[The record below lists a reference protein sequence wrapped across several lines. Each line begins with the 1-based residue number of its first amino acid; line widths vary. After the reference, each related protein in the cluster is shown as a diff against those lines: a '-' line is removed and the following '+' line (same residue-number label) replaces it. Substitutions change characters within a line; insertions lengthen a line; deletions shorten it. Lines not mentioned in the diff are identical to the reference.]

1 MPNLLEHLGLLLAA
15 VLITGAQAT
24 RLGGPVF
31 TRYCLVQDVKLK
43 PKTCLDLLCRGKKS
57 DGVYIIYPDG
67 DDLFSFEVYCDQT
80 TDGGGWTV
88 FQRRMDGWVDFYRNW
103 RNYRLG
109 FGDVNGEHWLGLD
122 RLTTILSGEDELR
135 VDMEAVSNEKAY
147 AMYSNFS
154 VGDRST
160 DYVLHVSGYS
170 GTAGDDLSQVHSS
183 MKFSTFD
190 KDNDPD
196 SRNCAQTFHGA
207 WWYNMCH
214 TANLNGNYYNGVHKS
229 FGDGVNWWSW
239 KGRNESLKTTEMK
252 FRKRI

>member
-1 MPNLLEHLGLLLAA
+1 MTALAGA
-15 VLITGAQAT
+15 YFVTAFLIFQSQASVI
-24 RLGGPVF
+24 RSSSYEN
-31 TRYCLVQDVKLK
+31 YCLSVADWEK
-43 PKTCLDLLCRGKKS
+43 PKTCLDLLCKEEKS
-57 DGVYIIYPDG
+57 DGVYRIYPNRNE
-67 DDLFSFEVYCDQT
+67 LFSFEVYCDQT

-170 GTAGDDLSQVHSS
+170 GTAGDSLSVHSS
-183 MKFSTFD
+183 LKFTTLD
-190 KDNDPD
+190 HDNDLELK
-196 SRNCAQTFHGA
+196 SNCASLYHGA
-207 WWYNMCH
+207 WWYKDCH
-214 TANLNGNYYNGVHKS
+214 ISNLNGNYHNGAHKTYA
-229 FGDGVNWWSW
+229 DGVNWNTW
-239 KGRNESLKTTEMK
+239 KGYHESLKTTEMK
-252 FRKRI
+252 FRPQL